1 MKILHYS
8 LGFPPYRTGG
18 LTKFCIDLM
27 EQQVKEGHEVSLLW
41 PGKINLFG
49 RKTKIKKNKSING
62 VGNYEVINPIPV
74 PFDEGIKGFDVFTSL
89 GDARTYKML
98 IDNIK
103 PDVIHIHTLMGL
115 HKVFLDVAKKKKVKL
130 VFTTH
135 DFFPIC
141 PKVTMFRHGQICS
154 CIDSCKECGE
164 CNNSALSI
172 RKMQILQSPMY
183 RMFKDLKFVKKLRK
197 QHRDYY
203 LSEVN
208 TKSNKVV
215 GNIEDY
221 KKLRNYYYSM
231 LKLMDVIHY
240 NSTLSK
246 KVYEKIFTFPCSTVI
261 NISHANIVDNRRKK
275 NFDSA
280 LLRIRYLG
288 PQSGAKGYFLLK
300 AALDGL
306 WKKWQGFRLDVHF
319 TPSEKPPYME
329 CHDKYSY
336 NQLEAV
342 FEDTDVLICPSIWY
356 ETFGYTV
363 LEALSFGVP
372 VVISETVGAKDILGD
387 GVGIIIN
394 DISPEKLIN
403 VIKCLTSEKLRE
415 MNRSILE
422 NQRIITLKEISK
434 KILNECYMGD

>member
-27 EQQVKEGHEVSLLW
+27 GQQMKEGHEVSLLW
-41 PGKINLFG
+41 PGKISLFSG
-49 RKTKIKKNKSING
+49 KTKVKKNKPING
-62 VGNYEVINPIPV
+62 VGNYEIINPIPV
-74 PFDEGIKGFDVFTSL
+74 PFDEGIKDFDVFMSL
-89 GDARTYKML
+89 GDTRTYKIL

-103 PDVIHIHTLMGL
+103 PDVIHVHTLMGL
-115 HKVFLDVAKKKKVKL
+115 HKAFIDVAKESNIKL

-154 CIDSCKECGE
+154 CINSCEECAE
-164 CNNSALSI
+164 CNSSALSI
-172 RKMQILQSPMY
+172 RKMQILQSSTY
-183 RMFKDLKFVKKLRK
+183 RLFKDLKFIKKLRK
-197 QHRDYY
+197 QHRDCY
-203 LSEVN
+203 LSEVSTESDKN
-208 TKSNKVV
+208 V
-215 GNIEDY
+215 GDAEDY

-246 KVYEKIFTFPCSTVI
+246 KVYEKIFTFSCSTVI

-280 LLRIRYLG
+280 FLRIRYLG
-288 PQSGAKGYFLLK
+288 PQSKAKGYFLLK
-300 AALDGL
+300 AALDEL
-306 WKKWQGFRLDVHF
+306 WRKGQEFRLDVHF

-329 CHDKYSY
+329 CHERYAYD
-336 NQLEAV
+336 QLDEV
-342 FEDTDVLICPSIWY
+342 FEDTDVLICPSIWD

-363 LEALSFGVP
+363 LEALSYGVP
-372 VVISETVGAKDILGD
+372 VIISGTVGAKDILGD
-387 GVGIIIN
+387 GTGIIIK
-394 DISPEKLIN
+394 DIS
-403 VIKCLTSEKLRE
+403 SEKLLNAIDRLTSKKLME

-422 NQRIITLKEISK
+422 NQQIITLEETSE
-434 KILNECYMGD
+434 KILNECYMEV